1 MCGGW
6 GKGVKKGSC
15 KEEGSCKEG
24 TPTCRPPRT
33 RSDAAAA
40 PPPPPAPRPPPHRH
54 PTTTSVQCKDA
65 WGGLS
70 TCRAP
75 RAGKCTLHHRP
86 HAVSSPPPTPPCPRT
101 ESKLTSSAG
110 CVQQGVPIRVASL
123 RQLPAARCASAPPPA
138 GRAAVRSPVHP
149 PLLGGYSTQLRGA
162 QLDAGQR
169 LCAGAAAASGAP
181 FFPHPPAS
189 PQPGPSSSSPSMLL
203 LPGVSASASPM
214 GVGWSNRRCRACAR
228 AAADCRWRGG
238 GRGGA
243 GC

>member
-1 MCGGW
+1 MSPPPHTQRCRRRATAATGAP
-6 GKGVKKGSC
+6 
-15 KEEGSCKEG
+15 
-24 TPTCRPPRT
+24 PTT
-33 RSDAAAA
+33 
-40 PPPPPAPRPPPHRH
+40 PPPPHHHLCAVQGCVGGALDLQGTQGRQVHPAPPATRRIQPSPH
-54 PTTTSVQCKDA
+54 PT
-65 WGGLS
+65 
-70 TCRAP
+70 
-75 RAGKCTLHHRP
+75 
-86 HAVSSPPPTPPCPRT
+86 PRT

-149 PLLGGYSTQLRGA
+149 PLLGGYSTQQRGA